1 MRHPL
6 RFGVIT
12 IQNTTWNTLVKR
24 WHFIE
29 RVGFDIIW
37 VADHFVNFCRPQDL
51 WFESWTLLAGLA
63 SQTSKIQIGTLITA
77 FPFRN
82 PAFLARQ
89 ALTVDHISNGRLVLG
104 LGAGVWG
111 DPSYEMIGIPNW
123 SPRERVARFREYI
136 EIVDQLL
143 TNEITTYDGH
153 YYTLKDAIMS
163 PRPVQNPR
171 PPLLIAA
178 GRKTMLK
185 YVAQYADTWNDIGGI
200 LEEDV
205 EAVRRKNQLL
215 DKYCSDLGRDP
226 KTLQRSY
233 WLCENKWAD
242 FPFLMDIYKST
253 DTFLKAIEQFLDA
266 GITEFILGYPFINKQ
281 VPIFEQI
288 AKEII
293 PELRKCYT

>member
-1 MRHPL
+1 MSHPL
-6 RFGVIT
+6 KFGVIT
-12 IQNTTWNTLVKR
+12 NQNVAWDTLVER

-29 RVGFDIIW
+29 RVEFDTIW
-37 VADHFVNFCRPQDL
+37 VADHFVNFCCPQDL

-77 FPFRN
+77 IPFRN

-89 ALTVDHISNGRLVLG
+89 ALTVDQISNGRLVLG
-104 LGAGVWG
+104 LGAGVRV

-123 SPRERVARFREYI
+123 SPSERAARFQEYV

-143 TNEITTYDGH
+143 TNEITTYDGQ
-153 YYTLKDAIMS
+153 YYKIKEAVMK

-171 PPLLIAA
+171 PPILIAA
-178 GRKTMLK
+178 FRKTMLK
-185 YVAQYADTWNDIGGI
+185 YAARYADTWNCLGGI
-200 LEEDV
+200 SKEDV
-205 EAVRRKNQLL
+205 EEVRRKNKLL

-233 WLCENKWAD
+233 WPCENKWAD

-266 GITEFILGYPFINKQ
+266 GIMEFILGYPFINKQ

-288 AKEII
+288 AQEII
-293 PELRKCYT
+293 PELRQCHS